1 MKTATKSYISIAATL
16 IAALA
21 AGCSESP
28 EEQVYQA
35 FKCAKAATML
45 GEDADAQM
53 AMRNTDHLLSK
64 INTGGSPA
72 RYGMEMGARFQ
83 EEVPL
88 YANGREGQ
96 FQLLIEVYE
105 SGRCKAL
112 YRKQSAPSGQVGIPE
127 YVPGEEPSTM
137 GAAGSSDG
145 QIDQTV
151 VEGPASQAASPGE
164 VVIDAPM
171 LGSAA
176 NETTGDI
183 TRPTQVFRQEDMIY
197 LRVPYRGAGSAEH
210 TLSTKWTF
218 NGESGDVPVHEA
230 SKVIHADG
238 DLAALF
244 YMEYRNARAS
254 GRYTVEVQVDG
265 QTMRAASFTVAEPMQ
280 LGSGMSQEDTVTPE
294 RPIPV
299 PRCPPAVS
307 DLERA
312 MCRDSG
318 LVALDK
324 KLSEL
329 HRKAQA
335 TTNDVWELD
344 QEQGKWRRDRR
355 DPCRDDIACL
365 TAAYQERIDALSP

>member
-1 MKTATKSYISIAATL
+1 MPKTTTKSYIRIAAIL

-21 AGCSESP
+21 VGCSESP

-112 YRKQSAPSGQVGIPE
+112 YRRQSAPSGQVGIPE
-127 YVPGEEPSTM
+127 YVPGEEPSTT
-137 GAAGSSDG
+137 GAESSPDG

-151 VEGPASQAASPGE
+151 DEGPAPAGD

-176 NETTGDI
+176 NETSGDI
-183 TRPTQVFRQEDMIY
+183 TQPTQVFRQEDMIY
-197 LRVPYRGAGSAEH
+197 LRVPYRGTGSAEH

-218 NGESGDVPVHEA
+218 NGESGDVTVHEA
-230 SKVIHADG
+230 SKLIHADG

-244 YMEYRNARAS
+244 YMEYRHSRAS

-265 QTMRAASFTVAEPMQ
+265 QTMRAVSFTITEPMQ
-280 LGSGMSQEDTVTPE
+280 LGSGVSQEDTVTPE
-294 RPIPV
+294 GHIPV

-312 MCRDSG
+312 MCRDAG